1 MIEGLKVLICDMSII
16 RAEVDCAVVVVDYYY
31 YYYYYY
37 FHYADLMLF
46 LVFIRVFVLLFSVSL
61 AT

>member
-16 RAEVDCAVVVVDYYY
+16 RAEVDCVVVY

-37 FHYADLMLF
+37 FHYAEF
-46 LVFIRVFVLLFSVSL
+46 NVGFSIYSCVCF
-61 AT
+61 TI